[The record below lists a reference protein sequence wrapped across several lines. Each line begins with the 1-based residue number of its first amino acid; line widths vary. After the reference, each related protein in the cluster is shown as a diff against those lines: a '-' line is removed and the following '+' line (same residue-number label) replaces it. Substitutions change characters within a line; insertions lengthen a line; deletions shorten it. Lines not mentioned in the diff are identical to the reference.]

1 MGLEYAG
8 ETKSGIDTGF
18 EVIKD
23 PHFMHL
29 KYLYIFYS
37 NHLNRNKFLRTMS
50 PSMILNVHVN
60 VMFIFNCFCF
70 SPNKVGE
77 LTEQMVG
84 YNLITKQTPEDGV
97 LVNKVN
103 ELNKIF
109 VFLRFFKQSS
119 QSRLV

>member
-1 MGLEYAG
+1 
-8 ETKSGIDTGF
+8 
-18 EVIKD
+18 
-23 PHFMHL
+23 MHL

>member
-1 MGLEYAG
+1 
-8 ETKSGIDTGF
+8 
-18 EVIKD
+18 
-23 PHFMHL
+23 
-29 KYLYIFYS
+29 
-37 NHLNRNKFLRTMS
+37 
-50 PSMILNVHVN
+50 
-60 VMFIFNCFCF
+60 MFIFNCFF

-109 VFLRFFKQSS
+109 VFLRCFKQSS
-119 QSRLV
+119 QSSVRGGKLYKYIASKKKQETEFGIRVM

>member
-8 ETKSGIDTGF
+8 EIKSGIDTGF

-23 PHFMHL
+23 PCYMHL

-37 NHLNRNKFLRTMS
+37 KHLNRNKFIRTMS
-50 PSMILNVHVN
+50 PSMILNVHVMLCLFST
-60 VMFIFNCFCF
+60 VFFF
-70 SPNKVGE
+70 SPSKVGE

-103 ELNKIF
+103 ELFCFSLLFQVVK
-109 VFLRFFKQSS
+109 
-119 QSRLV
+119 LVKCKRR